1 MASKIIDL
9 KILVLSAA
17 VILAVEL
24 GLHWAAWPQSI
35 SPLVL
40 IGAARVLEGLAL
52 LVLLQLST
60 EQGTASIGL
69 RAQTFAAGLKKGLIW
84 SAGFGLLV
92 LVAAM
97 VLHLAAGVSAYELL
111 QGGQP
116 AGSGRI
122 WLLFLI
128 GGMISPITE
137 EIVFRGILFGYLRKW
152 GMLAAITGST
162 VLFVLAH
169 AIQGAFPL
177 TQVVGGLL
185 FAVAYERE
193 RNLLVPIVI
202 HMLGN
207 LAIFTL
213 TFL

>member
-9 KILVLSAA
+9 KTLTSSAA

-24 GLHWAAWPQSI
+24 GLHWAAWPKNI
-35 SPLVL
+35 SPLML
-40 IGAARVLEGLAL
+40 IGAARVLEGLSL
-52 LVLLQLST
+52 LVLLKLLT

-69 RAQTFAAGLKKGLIW
+69 RADSFTAGVKKGLIW

-97 VLHLAAGVSAYELL
+97 VLHLAAGVNAFELL

-116 AGSGRI
+116 AARNRI

-128 GGMISPITE
+128 GGIISPVTE
-137 EIVFRGILFGYLRKW
+137 EIFFRGILYGSLRKW
-152 GMLAAITGST
+152 GMLTAITGST

-169 AIQGAFPL
+169 AIQGTFPL

-193 RNLLVPIVI
+193 RNLMVPIVI